1 MPVFVD
7 SCINRVTGASP
18 PFFRATKLDQ
28 RRFRL
33 PLPELTSTAKMLD
46 FSQFA
51 AAFPTDGP
59 KPYDQ
64 NGVREIETFR
74 KSFEGVLFIDRVMK
88 ALGVSE
94 GKAYPPRGDS
104 GLRALHKQICDT
116 KVSPHAKLSVFYYLL
131 LDYDELRGARSDL
144 AEALAEESGLPPNYQ
159 LLMRGLWHMD
169 RKEFKFALEHLA
181 HPSLPSEFAD
191 DIITVLVRHAKADDY
206 SLPLAYYHTTQPV
219 LQTSEALELLFGAL
233 ARTSVAE
240 ALYFSRARPE
250 PARQQLFE
258 RLVAS
263 VLEHPEAA
271 GARGKELV
279 SLPLTGAEEK
289 WFQEYVAGGGEG
301 RKSKN
306 AKAVAQMRQ
315 VVTGRHRG
323 PMPVGGLG
331 GQGTGVRAGR

>member
-1 MPVFVD
+1 
-7 SCINRVTGASP
+7 
-18 PFFRATKLDQ
+18 
-28 RRFRL
+28 
-33 PLPELTSTAKMLD
+33 MLD

-74 KSFEGVLFIDRVMK
+74 KSFDGILFIDRVLK
-88 ALGVSE
+88 ALGVGESAQRILSHIPFAITNSSPP
-94 GKAYPPRGDS
+94 GKVYPPRGDT
-104 GLRALHKQICDT
+104 GLRALHQQICDT

-131 LDYDELRGARSDL
+131 LDYDELRGAQSNL
-144 AEALAEESGLPPNYQ
+144 AEALSEESGLPKNYQ

-169 RKEFKFALEHLA
+169 HKEFKFALEHLA

-233 ARTSVAE
+233 ARTSVTE
-240 ALYFSRARPE
+240 ALYFARAHPP
-250 PARQQLFE
+250 PARRLLFE

-263 VLEHPEAA
+263 VLEHPEAV

-279 SLPLTGAEEK
+279 SLPLTAAEEQ

-315 VVTGRHRG
+315 IVTGRHRG
-323 PMPVGGLG
+323 PIPVGGLG
-331 GQGTGVRAGR
+331 AQGGAVRAGR